1 MRPPHQRWRE
11 SEARNMS
18 QKSKTKKKL
27 REQKEEQQAKK
38 VIVWI
43 AVGLL
48 AIAAFFLFS
57 MMN

>member
-1 MRPPHQRWRE
+1 
-11 SEARNMS
+11 MS
-18 QKSKTKKKL
+18 QKSKVKKQL

-38 VIVWI
+38 IIMWI

-57 MMN
+57 MM

>member
-1 MRPPHQRWRE
+1 MWPPRRRQGE
-11 SEARNMS
+11 SEAKDMS
-18 QKSKTKKKL
+18 QKSKVKKQL

-38 VIVWI
+38 IIMWI

-57 MMN
+57 MM